1 MKTAKCLVIA
11 ALLSAPNLAFAMCQ
25 KDHQA
30 MSCETGMVW
39 DTESGSCVKQV
50 SS

>member
-1 MKTAKCLVIA
+1 MKTAKLLVIA
-11 ALLSAPNLAFAMCQ
+11 TLLSAPSLASAMCQ
-25 KDHQA
+25 DKHQA

-39 DTESGSCVKQV
+39 DQDSKSCIKQV